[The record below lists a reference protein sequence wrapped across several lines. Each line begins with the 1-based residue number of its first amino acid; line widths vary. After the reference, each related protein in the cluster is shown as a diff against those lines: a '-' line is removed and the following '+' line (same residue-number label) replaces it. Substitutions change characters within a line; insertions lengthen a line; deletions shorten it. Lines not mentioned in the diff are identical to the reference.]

1 MPDLRLGSYAESAW
15 NGAFTYWTAWLPGG
29 EGDPRIEPRTPNPEP
44 MTTQEVGPMRT
55 TRHSSARHAP
65 ARHAPVRRTLRG
77 ALAVLA
83 LVVPLAACGQDGSP
97 ASSASSSSR
106 SAVTTTPIAATAPV
120 TGETGPV
127 TGELK
132 ELKELKELERQ
143 YDARLGVYAIDT
155 GTGREVAYRDGERFG
170 YHSTFKAL
178 EAGAVLRKYSLSGM
192 NKVVRYSEEDLIANS
207 PITEKHVGTGMTLSE
222 LCDAAVRYSDNTA
235 ANLLYEELGGPK
247 ALEAE
252 LRKLGDRVT
261 SMDRIEPGL
270 SDWVPG
276 ETRDTSTPRA
286 LAEDLRAYVLGD
298 VLRKRER
305 DRLTTWLKTNTTGDE
320 VIRAGVPEGWEVG
333 DKTGSGSGYGARN
346 DIAVVWPPDSAPIV
360 MAILTNRGK
369 ADDTH
374 DNELLAEAASVVA
387 DKLS

>member
-1 MPDLRLGSYAESAW
+1 MQ
-15 NGAFTYWTAWLPGG
+15 
-29 EGDPRIEPRTPNPEP
+29 
-44 MTTQEVGPMRT
+44 TTQHT
-55 TRHSSARHAP
+55 HA
-65 ARHAPVRRTLRG
+65 RRTLRG
-77 ALAVLA
+77 ALAALA
-83 LVVPLAACGQDGSP
+83 LVVPLVACGQDGSRGP
-97 ASSASSSSR
+97 AASSPSR
-106 SAVTTTPIAATAPV
+106 SAVNTVPVAAATAPY
-120 TGETGPV
+120 

-132 ELKELKELERQ
+132 ELERKF
-143 YDARLGVYAIDT
+143 DARLGVYAIDT

-192 NKVVRYSEEDLIANS
+192 DKVIRYSSEDLVANS
-207 PITEKHVGTGMTLSE
+207 PVTEKHVETGMTLSE

-235 ANLLYEELGGPK
+235 ANLLFEALGGPER
-247 ALEAE
+247 LQSE
-252 LRKLGDRVT
+252 LRKLDDKVT
-261 SMDRIEPGL
+261 QMDRIEPHL

-286 LAEDLRAYVLGD
+286 LAKDLRAYVLGD

-305 DRLTTWLKTNTTGDE
+305 AQLTTWLKTNTTGNE
-320 VIRAGVPEGWEVG
+320 VIRAGVPAGWVVG

-369 ADDTH
+369 AQDVH
-374 DNELLAEAASVVA
+374 DNKLLAEAASVVA
-387 DKLS
+387 ETLS

>member
-1 MPDLRLGSYAESAW
+1 MQ
-15 NGAFTYWTAWLPGG
+15 
-29 EGDPRIEPRTPNPEP
+29 
-44 MTTQEVGPMRT
+44 TTQHT
-55 TRHSSARHAP
+55 HA
-65 ARHAPVRRTLRG
+65 RRTLRG
-77 ALAVLA
+77 ALAALA
-83 LVVPLAACGQDGSP
+83 LVVPLVACGQDGSRDP
-97 ASSASSSSR
+97 AASSPSR
-106 SAVTTTPIAATAPV
+106 SAVNTVPVAAATAPY
-120 TGETGPV
+120 

-132 ELKELKELERQ
+132 ELERKF
-143 YDARLGVYAIDT
+143 DARLGVYAIDT

-192 NKVVRYSEEDLIANS
+192 DKVIRYSSDDLVANS
-207 PITEKHVGTGMTLSE
+207 PVTEKHVSTGMTLSE

-235 ANLLYEELGGPK
+235 ANLLFEALGGPGR
-247 ALEAE
+247 LQSE
-252 LRKLGDRVT
+252 LRKLGDKVT
-261 SMDRIEPGL
+261 QMDRIEPHL

-286 LAEDLRAYVLGD
+286 LAKDLRAYVLGD

-305 DRLTTWLKTNTTGDE
+305 AQLTTWLKTNTTGNE
-320 VIRAGVPEGWEVG
+320 VIRAGVPAGWVVG

-369 ADDTH
+369 AQDVH
-374 DNELLAEAASVVA
+374 DNKLLAEAASVVA
-387 DKLS
+387 ETLS